1 METFHENLRTLRVYL
16 KNKNE
21 NDMTHIEKLKKYET
35 IVLIDLILSN
45 ISSLQRNL
53 LGHSNKNKTT
63 ISLNKLILSNLSFTT
78 GSDNYVDI
86 KKKQIISKK
95 KYKKN
100 EKTSIIETIFELNDN
115 VIVSITDCLKY
126 KKQGDNIFTDKKG
139 KNYEMFYKNSTKR
152 NNSFETYFMKLLY
165 NYLKKAE
172 VTEEFLYDF
181 SKMKFN
187 NLFETPNDETPKV
200 AMIPEISTEIEAEVK
215 KLSNEKWE
223 ELLFEKNFLKRDCDC
238 GKYGLAVYEHLM
250 KNKSIL
256 GLRIDHSPYCSKII
270 KS

>member
-1 METFHENLRTLRVYL
+1 MDHENLRTLRVYL

-21 NDMTHIEKLKKYET
+21 NDETHIENLKKWQT
-35 IVLIDLILSN
+35 IVLIDLILAN
-45 ISSLQRNL
+45 ISSLPRKL
-53 LGHSNKNKTT
+53 LGNSNKNKA
-63 ISLNKLILSNLSFTT
+63 IIPLNKLILSNLSFTPD
-78 GSDNYVDI
+78 SDNYVDI
-86 KKKQIISKK
+86 EKRQIISKK
-95 KYKKN
+95 KYTKNKKTTVI
-100 EKTSIIETIFELNDN
+100 KTIFELSDT
-115 VIVSITDCLKY
+115 VVDSITTLLKY
-126 KKQGDNIFTDKKG
+126 KKEGDNLFTDKKG

-152 NNSFETYFMKLLY
+152 NNSIETYFMKLLY

-172 VTEEFLYDF
+172 VTEEVLFDF

-200 AMIPEISTEIEAEVK
+200 AVIPETSTEIEVEVK

-256 GLRIDHSPYCSKII
+256 GLRVNHYPYCSKII

>member
-1 METFHENLRTLRVYL
+1 MDHENLKTLRVYL
-16 KNKNE
+16 QNKNE
-21 NDMTHIEKLKKYET
+21 NYMTHIEKLKKYET
-35 IVLIDLILSN
+35 IVLIDLILAKK
-45 ISSLQRNL
+45 SSLPRKL
-53 LGHSNKNKTT
+53 LGHSNNNKA
-63 ISLNKLILSNLSFTT
+63 IIPLNKLILSNLSFIPD
-78 GSDNYVDI
+78 SDNYVDI
-86 KKKQIISKK
+86 EKRQIISKK
-95 KYKKN
+95 KYTKN
-100 EKTSIIETIFELNDN
+100 EKKFIVETIFELNDN
-115 VIVSITDCLKY
+115 VIDSITACLKY
-126 KKQGDNIFTDKKG
+126 KKEGDNLFTDKKG

-152 NNSFETYFMKLLY
+152 NNLFETYFMKILY

>member
-1 METFHENLRTLRVYL
+1 METFHENFKILYEYL

-21 NDMTHIEKLKKYET
+21 NDETHIENLKKWQT
-35 IVLIDLILSN
+35 IVLIDLILAK
-45 ISSLQRNL
+45 ISSLPRKL
-53 LGHSNKNKTT
+53 LGNSNKNKA
-63 ISLNKLILSNLSFTT
+63 IIPLNKLILSNLSFTPD
-78 GSDNYVDI
+78 SDNYVDI
-86 KKKQIISKK
+86 EKRQIISKK
-95 KYKKN
+95 KYTKN
-100 EKTSIIETIFELNDN
+100 EKTSIIETVFELSDT
-115 VIVSITDCLKY
+115 VVDSITTLLKY
-126 KKQGDNIFTDKKG
+126 KKEGDNLFTDKKG

-152 NNSFETYFMKLLY
+152 NNSFETDFMKLLY
-165 NYLKKAE
+165 NYFKKAE

-187 NLFETPNDETPKV
+187 NLFETPNDEIPKV
-200 AMIPEISTEIEAEVK
+200 AMIPETSTEIEVEVK

-238 GKYGLAVYEHLM
+238 GKYGLAVYEHLI

-256 GLRIDHSPYCSKII
+256 GLRVDHSPYCSKII

>member
-1 METFHENLRTLRVYL
+1 MESFHENFKILYEYL
-16 KNKNE
+16 KNKNDDE
-21 NDMTHIEKLKKYET
+21 THIEKLKKYET
-35 IVLIDLILSN
+35 IVLIDLILAN
-45 ISSLQRNL
+45 ISSLPRKL
-53 LGHSNKNKTT
+53 LGNSNKNKA
-63 ISLNKLILSNLSFTT
+63 IIPLNKLILSNLSFTT
-78 GSDNYVDI
+78 GSDNYVYVE
-86 KKKQIISKK
+86 KRQIISKK
-95 KYKKN
+95 KYTKN
-100 EKTSIIETIFELNDN
+100 EKTSVIETIFELNDN
-115 VIVSITDCLKY
+115 VIDSITTLLKY
-126 KKQGDNIFTDKKG
+126 KTEGDNLFTDKKG

-152 NNSFETYFMKLLY
+152 NNSFETDFMKLLY

-187 NLFETPNDETPKV
+187 NLFETSNDETPKV
-200 AMIPEISTEIEAEVK
+200 SMIPEISTEIEVEVK

-256 GLRIDHSPYCSKII
+256 GLRVDHSPDCSKII